1 MAGEAPTRRNPPL
14 LSREAVPTG
23 AMTADVSLVSSLSSL
38 IAQLVPSLGDPAED
52 SRVERLLQLC
62 LRIVSSRMAGSTAP
76 SDAAAAEA
84 TRRRLVQVGRATDAL
99 SFSEL
104 NGRLMRAP
112 ELRKPAAAL
121 QLLASLLGS
130 ADSSALGSAGV
141 HAALLARPPVALA
154 SGVIRA
160 PEPATTPS
168 PPNGHTPAAPS
179 GDGTGAP
186 PVPRRGWEIGGA
198 GELGERALVRELLF
212 VMQNIDGAHLKWD
225 ERRDAFHLPATAK
238 VPPGAR
244 QLVGRLSELGWLF
257 RQVTSYV
264 KGGGEGGTAG
274 GGGSVV
280 SGFESGGEA
289 SVRAEGGL
297 VAQALRHALQEE
309 LDEWFQLIA
318 VLEEQRQT
326 ELTLLQLLVW
336 SVEPMQRLLLMA
348 QLTRGSGHLKGGAM
362 TVAIARQENHGDPA
376 ISGYVRHLLRAAC
389 MPLFAMTKEWLLHG
403 QVTDAYDEFF
413 IEQRAVPLSELWEG
427 RYLVREAM
435 LPCFLSRPLATEVL
449 NVGKALNFIRLCCGD
464 TGWSLRLNSPLSS
477 ETNGASRAAGGGAGG
492 DAGSGGVASAAS
504 AASLIARLEYGR
516 EAELQSVVRRASA
529 LANAH
534 LLDQLMNHFELR
546 AHCFNTQ
553 QYLLLGKGDFV
564 QSLMEHLAPQLAR
577 PANQL
582 HRHHLL
588 SLVESAVR
596 SSAPTASETH
606 PSEALLLKSLDV
618 TLAKVPGGS
627 GWDCFC
633 LDYNVGSPVDVV
645 FSSSAM
651 RSYRQVSTFLW
662 RLKRVEH
669 SLTAVWRKHCTTARL
684 IPRLHREPTMHGCYL
699 LRNEMVHFVYN
710 MQYYLMFEVIECA
723 SVEFAEQLNAATDL
737 DMVLN
742 SHARFLGSIE
752 TKAML
757 RPEDEEMHRALKE
770 LFDAILQFARA
781 QDVLY
786 MSLLEQK
793 ASARQHAAS
802 VKSSA
807 SSAVWGAVGDVSDSQ
822 LGGVTVEPR
831 LTEQLLAAASDYKRR
846 FGTFFALVR
855 EHASYDLAFLAFRLD
870 FNEYYESLAAEAAA
884 ENPEFEGDVPPTP

>member
-1 MAGEAPTRRNPPL
+1 
-14 LSREAVPTG
+14 
-23 AMTADVSLVSSLSSL
+23 MTADGSLVSSLSSL
-38 IAQLVPSLGDPAED
+38 IAQLVPSLGDPAD
-52 SRVERLLQLC
+52 DPRVERLLQLC
-62 LRIVSSRMAGSTAP
+62 LRIVSSRMAGSAAP

-348 QLTRGSGHLKGGAM
+348 QLTCAAAHP
-362 TVAIARQENHGDPA
+362 T
-376 ISGYVRHLLRAAC
+376 RHSTAC
-389 MPLFAMTKEWLLHG
+389 P
-403 QVTDAYDEFF
+403 
-413 IEQRAVPLSELWEG
+413 
-427 RYLVREAM
+427 LVR
-435 LPCFLSRPLATEVL
+435 
-449 NVGKALNFIRLCCGD
+449 
-464 TGWSLRLNSPLSS
+464 
-477 ETNGASRAAGGGAGG
+477 
-492 DAGSGGVASAAS
+492 
-504 AASLIARLEYGR
+504 
-516 EAELQSVVRRASA
+516 
-529 LANAH
+529 
-534 LLDQLMNHFELR
+534 
-546 AHCFNTQ
+546 
-553 QYLLLGKGDFV
+553 LLL
-564 QSLMEHLAPQLAR
+564 
-577 PANQL
+577 
-582 HRHHLL
+582 
-588 SLVESAVR
+588 
-596 SSAPTASETH
+596 
-606 PSEALLLKSLDV
+606 
-618 TLAKVPGGS
+618 
-627 GWDCFC
+627 
-633 LDYNVGSPVDVV
+633 
-645 FSSSAM
+645 
-651 RSYRQVSTFLW
+651 
-662 RLKRVEH
+662 
-669 SLTAVWRKHCTTARL
+669 
-684 IPRLHREPTMHGCYL
+684 
-699 LRNEMVHFVYN
+699 
-710 MQYYLMFEVIECA
+710 
-723 SVEFAEQLNAATDL
+723 
-737 DMVLN
+737 
-742 SHARFLGSIE
+742 
-752 TKAML
+752 
-757 RPEDEEMHRALKE
+757 
-770 LFDAILQFARA
+770 
-781 QDVLY
+781 
-786 MSLLEQK
+786 
-793 ASARQHAAS
+793 
-802 VKSSA
+802 
-807 SSAVWGAVGDVSDSQ
+807 
-822 LGGVTVEPR
+822 
-831 LTEQLLAAASDYKRR
+831 
-846 FGTFFALVR
+846 
-855 EHASYDLAFLAFRLD
+855 
-870 FNEYYESLAAEAAA
+870 
-884 ENPEFEGDVPPTP
+884 